1 VITDRTCTEPQVAW
15 GTSSSL
21 RLDDSSLK
29 SRKSQS
35 AGSDTR
41 DVIFQMQTMSPPGEN
56 NGGEDAMNI
65 ISMEEVGR
73 HHLAQDAWVVVD
85 GKVYE

>member
-1 VITDRTCTEPQVAW
+1 
-15 GTSSSL
+15 
-21 RLDDSSLK
+21 
-29 SRKSQS
+29 
-35 AGSDTR
+35 
-41 DVIFQMQTMSPPGEN
+41 MSPSGEN
-56 NGGEDAMNI
+56 NGGEDAMNV